1 MHPTENDKNILVAVY
16 DIKSQSYGVPMYY
29 EDRVSAIR
37 GFSTA
42 CSNPESNMFK
52 YPQDFQLKILG
63 SYCRKTGLLI
73 QGLASETDTPVICE
87 AHNVKLDP
95 VVKIQDIAFMS
106 EQMKETTEQLKLFMQ
121 AINNNSNQ
129 GS

>member
-1 MHPTENDKNILVAVY
+1 MNQHSSLLVAVY
-16 DIKSQSYGVPMYY
+16 DIKSQTYGVPMYY
-29 EDRVSAIR
+29 EDETSAIR

-52 YPQDFQLKILG
+52 YPQDFQLKIVG
-63 SYCRKTGLLI
+63 SYNRSTGLI
-73 QGLASETDTPVICE
+73 SSEGEFAVICE

-121 AINNNSNQ
+121 AINNNSNK